1 MKIHLVVLHFTVLQ
15 DNTIIQ
21 LLNATISEDSSR
33 SHRNNTICTFS
44 SQPSSLLLPK
54 AYTKKKLCQVS
65 TVLQPSNYVK
75 CSICI
80 YQQRKKREQKAAG
93 ASTSVHS
100 NVIVSSCAPKT
111 KLKHRFDIHFITKQ
125 QEYKTKKRI
134 DVTIE
139 TNEASLNKRKQNK

>member
-1 MKIHLVVLHFTVLQ
+1 MRQFQKIPPDRIETIQSVPSHPSHHLCCYQKRIQKKIVSSIHCFTA
-15 DNTIIQ
+15 IQ
-21 LLNATISEDSSR
+21 LREVLNLHIT
-33 SHRNNTICTFS
+33 T
-44 SQPSSLLLPK
+44 
-54 AYTKKKLCQVS
+54 TKKK
-65 TVLQPSNYVK
+65 K
-75 CSICI
+75 
-80 YQQRKKREQKAAG
+80 RKQKAAG

-125 QEYKTKKRI
+125 QEYKAKKRI